1 MMTTPS
7 KEPWDVI
14 VVGGALSG
22 AATAILLLRRNP
34 RLRILILERAA
45 EFSRRV
51 GESTVEVSAY
61 FLGRVLGLTEHL
73 NQHHLT
79 KQGMRFWFTNHRVRN
94 LGDCSET
101 GPRYNVRFPG
111 YQVDRAVLDQ
121 EVLDRA
127 VAAGATLFRPV
138 NVRDITLAAGGQQ
151 TVTWE
156 TASDASASPSSTTAT
171 ARWVVDAS
179 GFASLLARKNG
190 WFTPNTA
197 HPIAACWSRWQ
208 GVKNLD
214 SRELAEKFPAFAQR
228 ANGVRYTAT
237 NHIVGL
243 GWWSWWIPL
252 KGGDFSV
259 GIVYDQRITELQPGG
274 KLGDRL
280 KEFLNV
286 HPAARELLTDATFQ
300 TGDVHFRR
308 NCAYVSSTFAGDGF
322 TLVGDAAAFIDPFYS
337 PGMDWIAFTATATA
351 HLLDGC
357 LRGRPAAERVA
368 RHNERFHLSYSRWF
382 DSIYRDKYYYM
393 GDHELMTLAFRL
405 DLGLYYIG
413 IVSQPFKNGESAL
426 EIPAFAG
433 RGSGRAAQLLS
444 LYNRR
449 LAAIARRR
457 LAVGTWGRKNAGN
470 YFPFMSYQ
478 LDRRLPWRV
487 LWALVMWGKLELTEG
502 WRTWFAAPAITS
514 SDVKRS
520 SRGRPQSFP
529 APAATSPQPIRP
541 LTATEA

>member
-1 MMTTPS
+1 MTTSPNQTS
-7 KEPWDVI
+7 WDVI

-22 AATAILLLRRNP
+22 AATALLLLRRNP
-34 RLRILILERAA
+34 RLRILILERSS

-79 KQGMRFWFTNHRVRN
+79 KQGMRFWFTNDRVKT

-111 YQVDRAVLDQ
+111 YQVDRAILDQ
-121 EVLDRA
+121 EVLDRV
-127 VAAGATLFRPV
+127 VAAGATLLRPV
-138 NVRDITLAAGGQQ
+138 NVRDITLVAGGQQ

-156 TASDASASPSSTTAT
+156 TVAPSSAPASSEPAFSPVTHTAT

-179 GFASLLARKNG
+179 GFAALLARKNG

-197 HPIAACWSRWQ
+197 HPIAACWSRWK
-208 GVKNLD
+208 GIKNLD
-214 SRELAEKFPAFAQR
+214 SRELAEKFPAFARR

-274 KLGDRL
+274 RLGDRL

-300 TGDVHFRR
+300 SGDVHFRR
-308 NCAYVSSTFAGDGF
+308 NCSYVSSTFAGDGF
-322 TLVGDAAAFIDPFYS
+322 AIVGDAAAFMDPFYS
-337 PGMDWIAFTATATA
+337 PGMDWISFTATATA
-351 HLLDGC
+351 NLLDSC

-368 RHNERFHLSYSRWF
+368 RHNERFRLSYSRWF

-393 GDHELMTLAFRL
+393 GDHELMTLSFRL
-405 DLGLYYIG
+405 DLGLYYLG
-413 IVSQPFKNGESAL
+413 IVSQPFKHGESAL

-449 LAAIARRR
+449 LATIARRR
-457 LAVGTWGRKNAGN
+457 LAVGTWGRKNAGG

-487 LWALVMWGKLELTEG
+487 LWALVMWSKLELTEG
-502 WRTWFAAPAITS
+502 WRTWFIDVALLRQTNTS
-514 SDVKRS
+514 DSALK
-520 SRGRPQSFP
+520 P
-529 APAATSPQPIRP
+529 SPQPIRP
-541 LTATEA
+541 LAATEA